1 MKALLIV
8 LGVLLLLLI
17 LLILPVTIDF
27 FYEKSFVYRIK
38 YAGIV
43 CLGSKNK
50 TKEKTDVDTSI
61 KQKQPKP
68 NKDNFFKKT
77 YNEKGF
83 YGTVEYFCKL
93 LMMIFKKLSFIIK
106 HLKIRRFKLD
116 LTVASSDAA
125 DTALQY
131 GGICS
136 AVYPII
142 AFLQTNVN
150 FKFKNVNIRTDFD
163 KTKPEFKLEFFVI
176 TKPIYLLLAVLA
188 ALFEFLKLQR
198 KEREKNERKQ
208 H

>member
-8 LGVLLLLLI
+8 LGVLLLLLF
-17 LLILPVTIDF
+17 LLILPVTIDL

-43 CLGSKNK
+43 CFYSKNK
-50 TKEKTDVDTSI
+50 TKEKTDDDTSI
-61 KQKQPKP
+61 KQSKPK
-68 NKDNFFKKT
+68 KDSYLKKT

-83 YGTVEYFCKL
+83 YGTVVYFCKL
-93 LMMIFKKLSFIIK
+93 LMLILKKLQFILK
-106 HLKIRRFKLD
+106 HLKFRHFKLD
-116 LTVASSDAA
+116 LTVASSNAA

-150 FKFKNVNIRTDFD
+150 FKLKNVNISTDFD
-163 KTKPEFKLEFFVI
+163 KTKPEFKVEFFVI
-176 TKPIYLLLAVLA
+176 TKPIYLLIAVLT

-198 KEREKNERKQ
+198 KEREKYERKQ